1 MKTNENRHMDK
12 SIARRCVYYRD
23 MQSGFGHDKGVGHS
37 GNTNVCL
44 EVPQVLS
51 TGLSQIN
58 NRGKDQLPCIYQ
70 TH

>member
-1 MKTNENRHMDK
+1 MDEF
-12 SIARRCVYYRD
+12 IARIYVYYRD
-23 MQSGFGHDKGVGHS
+23 MQLEFGRDRGGGNS
-37 GNTNVCL
+37 GNTNVCC

-70 TH
+70 TL